1 MCSEPYIHTENL
13 CFTYRDETENREY
26 PALKG
31 VSVDIQKGEYVALLG
46 HNGSG
51 KSTFAKLLNLILEP
65 TSGKLVIDGVELTN
79 REIGEEELLKLRKK
93 VGMVFQNPDNQ
104 FVSSILAEDIAF
116 GLENYGLPREE
127 IDQKVKSA
135 LALTGMSSFEDRAP
149 HTLSGGQRQR
159 AALAGVLAVEP
170 EILVFDEST
179 AMLDPEGR
187 GSILSVIKELH
198 DAGRTIIMITH
209 YVEETVM
216 ADRIL
221 LMKGGKII
229 GEGTPR
235 EILTDRGLME
245 KAAILPPMPVRLYYE
260 LLDEGIELPFC
271 PLDDEELTELLC
283 QSRSVT

>member
-1 MCSEPYIHTENL
+1 MISGSNITFSYDFDGSPVT
-13 CFTYRDETENREY
+13 
-26 PALKG
+26 ALDG
-31 VSVDIQKGEYVALLG
+31 ISLHIQKGELVAILG
-46 HNGSG
+46 CNGCG
-51 KSTFAKLLNLILEP
+51 KSTLAKHLNALLPIQQGELKVD
-65 TSGKLVIDGVELTN
+65 GID
-79 REIGEEELLKLRKK
+79 LRDEKNVWQLRRK

-135 LALTGMSSFEDRAP
+135 LALTGMSGFEDRAP

-198 DAGRTIIMITH
+198 AAGRTIIMITH
-209 YVEETVM
+209 YVEEAVM

-245 KAAILPPMPVRLYYE
+245 KAAILPPMPVQLYYE